1 MIVSGLVKSKKH
13 LNYWVLL
20 SLTVILCF
28 VLLISLT
35 KGAYSLDLS
44 EVIAIIS
51 NSIGFDLSRFES
63 RSAGVLLQI
72 RLPRILLGVLVG
84 GGLGIAGAAL
94 QGLFRNP
101 LVEPGL
107 IGVSSGS
114 ALFAVIFL
122 VLLPGIVGTVPL
134 LADFG
139 LPMFAF
145 FGGLLHVLAVYYLG
159 TGNGGGNTA
168 TIILAGVA
176 INAMAGAL
184 IGLTLFYA
192 DDAALRSFTF
202 WSLGD
207 LSGASWQKLPI
218 AAIFIC
224 IPSLLLMRGA
234 KNLNAMAL
242 GEKEAFY
249 MGVNV
254 KQTKVILLVA
264 TALIVGVA
272 VSLSGMIGFV
282 GLIVPHLMRIC
293 FGADHRLVL
302 PGSFLLGAILL
313 NFSDLL
319 ARTIAIP
326 AEMPIGVITSLLGAP
341 FFMGLIYNLKK

>member
-1 MIVSGLVKSKKH
+1 MIASGLKKSKKR
-13 LNYWVLL
+13 LNYLVLL
-20 SLTVILCF
+20 TLTGVLCLILLF
-28 VLLISLT
+28 SLT
-35 KGAYSLDLS
+35 KGAYSLDLF
-44 EVIAIIS
+44 EVLAILTKS
-51 NSIGFDLSRFES
+51 MGLELAGFES

-72 RLPRILLGVLVG
+72 RLPRILLAVLVG
-84 GGLGIAGAAL
+84 GGLGIAGGAL

-114 ALFAVIFL
+114 ALFAVLFL
-122 VLLPGIVGTVPL
+122 VLLPDLVENIPL

-145 FGGLLHVLAVYYLG
+145 LGGLLHVLAVYYLG

-207 LSGASWQKLPI
+207 LSGASWSKLPI

-224 IPSLLLMRGA
+224 IPSLLLIRGA
-234 KNLNAMAL
+234 KDLNAMSL

-254 KQTKVILLVA
+254 KRTKVILLVA

-282 GLIVPHLMRIC
+282 GLIVPHLMRIS

-302 PGSFLLGAILL
+302 PGSFLLGAIIL